1 MKIIN
6 EKKVS
11 IPISLLVDS
20 PFDPED
26 YGRGDG
32 GFTPAEA
39 KAFRSSIKSVYI
51 GATGD
56 DELDKV
62 VPIPSGF
69 SFARI
74 ANVESDVF
82 LLFSKNKNLLKQVD
96 NEY

>member
-6 EKKVS
+6 EKKVG
-11 IPISLLVDS
+11 IPVSLLVD
-20 PFDPED
+20 PED
-26 YGRGDG
+26 YGDG

-51 GATGD
+51 GD
-56 DELDKV
+56 EELDKV

-69 SFARI
+69 KFARI

-82 LLFSKNKNLLKQVD
+82 LLFSKDKNLLNQVD

>member
-6 EKKVS
+6 EKKVG
-11 IPISLLVDS
+11 ILVSLLV
-20 PFDPED
+20 DPED
-26 YGRGDG
+26 YGDA

-69 SFARI
+69 KFARI

-82 LLFSKNKNLLKQVD
+82 LLFSKDKNLLNQVD